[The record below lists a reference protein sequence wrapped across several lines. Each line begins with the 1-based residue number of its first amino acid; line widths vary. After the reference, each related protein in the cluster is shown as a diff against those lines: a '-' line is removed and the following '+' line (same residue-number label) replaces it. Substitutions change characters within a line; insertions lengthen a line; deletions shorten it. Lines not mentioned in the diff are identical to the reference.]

1 MNYLITAG
9 PTREFIDD
17 IRYISNLSS
26 GRMGYALAA
35 AAKDAGHH
43 VMLISGPTTIEPPD
57 GVDCTT
63 VTSAAQMR
71 EVVLTALPRAE
82 ILVMCAAVADYR
94 PARKATGKMKK
105 GPETIQLEMVRNPDI
120 LAELGSRKENKT
132 LVGFAL
138 ETENA
143 LENARAKMAAKNTDM
158 MVLNLASAIAAQDSE
173 VQVLTPDGAAAR
185 IGPAAKSTIAVE
197 LIKMID
203 LLRKKQPLRSQE

>member
-43 VMLISGPTTIEPPD
+43 VMLISGPTTIEPPA
-57 GVDCTT
+57 GVDCAT

-71 EVVLTALPRAE
+71 EVVLTALPQAE
-82 ILVMCAAVADYR
+82 IIVMCAAVADYR

-105 GPETIQLEMVRNPDI
+105 GPETIQLEMIRNPDI

-138 ETENA
+138 EAENS

-158 MVLNLASAIAAQDSE
+158 IVLNLASAIAAQDSE

-203 LLRKKQPLRSQE
+203 LLRTKRPLRSQE